1 MNHNF
6 LIQGWHYIHLIVIL
20 VVSSSSILVS
30 YNNLIDSYKILIYY
44 YWILL
49 SIWKPPTKRYRSR
62 LSPSISM
69 EFWSCSKR
77 RSRSVTGDASDCDV
91 SGSGAKDMGEG
102 DASSA
107 MAGEVAGVSR
117 FTKVGSPPLLVNITT
132 VYGTSNSIHGVY
144 KHTFNWGA

>member
-1 MNHNF
+1 
-6 LIQGWHYIHLIVIL
+6 
-20 VVSSSSILVS
+20 
-30 YNNLIDSYKILIYY
+30 
-44 YWILL
+44 
-49 SIWKPPTKRYRSR
+49 
-62 LSPSISM
+62 M
-69 EFWSCSKR
+69 EFWSCYKR